1 MHRLTNRVLS
11 IFYSIIKIRRSALSS
26 DIKKKIMAT
35 YVRLILL
42 KRYDTIN
49 NIADILGYKI
59 QFCNYNSL
67 RSLFSDIF
75 VSNSYFIDGLPQD
88 AYIIDCGSNIG
99 MSVLYFKI
107 LYPLSNVLA
116 FEPDKYAFLCLDT
129 NIKSNKLTSITPLN
143 IALTDKKGP
152 VDFFYDKYRSGSLL
166 MSLKR
171 ERMPRQKRTVIAST
185 LSEYIDRDI
194 DLVKMNIEGSEL
206 EVIREVVNSGKLH
219 FVKQM
224 LIEYHHHIDKYCD
237 IFSQILYLLENAGF
251 GYQIESSL
259 RRPYKP
265 KQFQDIIIYAYKKE
279 SSS

>member
-1 MHRLTNRVLS
+1 MHRLTNRVFS
-11 IFYSIIKIRRSALSS
+11 IFYSIIKIRRSALSR
-26 DIKKKIMAT
+26 DIKMKLMAT
-35 YVRLILL
+35 YFRLILL
-42 KRYDTIN
+42 RRYDTIN
-49 NIADILGYKI
+49 SVADILGYKI

-67 RSLFSDIF
+67 SSLFSDIF
-75 VSNSYFIDGLPQD
+75 VSNRYSIESLPQD
-88 AYIIDCGSNIG
+88 AYIVDCGSNIG

-116 FEPDKYAFLCLDT
+116 FEPDKDAFLCLDT
-129 NIKSNKLTSITPLN
+129 NIKSNKLTSTTPLN

-171 ERMPRQKRTVIAST
+171 ERMPRQKRTVRAST

-206 EVIREVVNSGKLH
+206 EVIRELANSGKLT
-219 FVKQM
+219 FIKQT
-224 LIEYHHHIDKYCD
+224 LIEYHHHIVKDSD
-237 IFSQILYLLENAGF
+237 TFSQILYLLENAGF
-251 GYQIESSL
+251 GYQIQSSL
-259 RRPYKP
+259 RRPYEP
-265 KQFQDIIIYAYKKE
+265 KRFQDILIYAYQKE